1 MPKKKFDIEEH
12 EKEILADLE
21 NGEFISVENVVE
33 EMETA
38 EIAAHNFMKRD
49 SKVNVRISTSDLNK
63 VRRIAAEEGLPYQ
76 TLLASVIHKFA
87 AGRLV
92 DKAKAA

>member
-1 MPKKKFDIEEH
+1 MSKKHPNIEQD
-12 EKEILADLE
+12 EKAILADFE
-21 NGEFISVENVVE
+21 KGELVSADHLDD
-33 EMETA
+33 EMQ
-38 EIAAHNFMKRD
+38 IAQKAASNFMKRD
-49 SKVNVRISTSDLNK
+49 SRINIRISGADLNM

-92 DKAKAA
+92 DSRN